1 MFPLADARGRVLGF
15 GARAMRDDQ
24 RPKYMNTPEGELY
37 HKRRQLFGID
47 RARAAAAK
55 ARQVI
60 VVEGY
65 TDVLALHAG
74 GVAQSVAIM
83 GTALTPEQFA
93 ELARAAGQDGTVVLA
108 LDADRAGL
116 DAMLRAARAA
126 EEKRID
132 LMVVELPDGQGPRRP
147 RRRGRGGGVH
157 ASCSSARSRCPS
169 SRRGG
174 CWRTP
179 TSRRR
184 TGATARWTP
193 SARFSPASAARRPGT
208 SS

>member
-74 GVAQSVAIM
+74 GVTQAVAIM

-132 LMVVELPDGQGPRRP
+132 LMVVELPEGKDPADLVAEGGTEAFTELLERAISVPEFQTRRVLADADLEHPARP
-147 RRRGRGGGVH
+147 RPRARGRSGR
-157 ASCSSARSRCPS
+157 SSA
-169 SRRGG
+169 
-174 CWRTP
+174 
-179 TSRRR
+179 
-184 TGATARWTP
+184 
-193 SARFSPASAARRPGT
+193 ASAAPRPGT